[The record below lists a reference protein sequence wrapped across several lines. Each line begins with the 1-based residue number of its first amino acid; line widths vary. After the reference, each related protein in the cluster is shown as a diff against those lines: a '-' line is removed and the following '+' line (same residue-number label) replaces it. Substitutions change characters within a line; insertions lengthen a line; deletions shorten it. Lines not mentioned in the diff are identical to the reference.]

1 MADTSR
7 FPERGIDDKITT
19 QHFQRT
25 HSRKSSKELHSFKG
39 YLFDL
44 DGTIYSGSKLL
55 PGVLSTV
62 SWLREQDKS
71 VMFVTNTTIRTKESV
86 HQRLIELG
94 VPCEVDEVLTAL
106 CVAGKFFQELEPNAT
121 VLMIGEAAM
130 ELELA
135 RNQVKTTENPLL
147 ATHVLVGLDRQFTF
161 EKLTAGV
168 NALRNGA
175 KLIAANPDPFCP
187 IDDGVIPDTWSLVKA
202 LETASLQKTVHVIGK
217 PSAYYAQK
225 AFDQLHILPS
235 ECLMVGDR
243 LSTDIQFGNSNDMY
257 TALVLTGAD
266 AKNDIVRTGIE
277 PDYILQELSEI
288 TFNQL

>member
-1 MADTSR
+1 MAKTTR
-7 FPERGIDDKITT
+7 FPEGEIDGNIGSV
-19 QHFQRT
+19 HAHRT
-25 HSRKSSKELHSFKG
+25 LARKNRKELHAFEG

-44 DGTIYSGSKLL
+44 DGTIYAGNKLL

-62 SWLREQDKS
+62 NWLREQEKA

-86 HQRLIELG
+86 QQRLSELG
-94 VPCEVDEVLTAL
+94 ISCKVNEILTAL
-106 CVAGKFFQELEPNAT
+106 CVAGKYFKEIEPSAN

-130 ELELA
+130 EQELA
-135 RNQVKTTENPLL
+135 RYGVRITEDPML

-202 LETASLQKTVHVIGK
+202 LETASLQKTVRVIGK
-217 PSAYYAQK
+217 PSAFYAQK
-225 AFDQLHILPS
+225 AFELLNISPS
-235 ECLMVGDR
+235 QCLMVGDR
-243 LSTDIQFGNSNDMY
+243 LSTDIQFGNSNSMY

-266 AKNDIVRTGIE
+266 AKQDIVQTGIE
-277 PDYILQELSEI
+277 PDYILQQLSEI
-288 TFNQL
+288 KSNHL

>member
-1 MADTSR
+1 VAETSR
-7 FPERGIDDKITT
+7 FPERGNDSKSGIVP
-19 QHFQRT
+19 FQRK
-25 HSRKSSKELHSFKG
+25 HSGKSSKELHAFKG

-44 DGTIYSGSKLL
+44 DGTIYAGSKLL

-62 SWLREQDKS
+62 NWLREQDKS

-86 HQRLIELG
+86 QMRLSELG
-94 VPCEVDEVLTAL
+94 ISCDVNEVLTAL
-106 CVAGKFFQELEPNAT
+106 CVAGKFFQEHEPDAN
-121 VLMIGEAAM
+121 VLMIGETAM
-130 ELELA
+130 EQELA
-135 RNQVKTTENPLL
+135 IYGVKTTKDPLE

-202 LETASLQKTVHVIGK
+202 LETASLQKTVRVIGK
-217 PSAYYAQK
+217 PSTYYAQK
-225 AFDQLHILPS
+225 AFDQLKIPPS
-235 ECLMVGDR
+235 QCLMVGDR
-243 LSTDIQFGNSNDMY
+243 LSTDIEFGNSNDMY

-266 AKNDIVRTGIE
+266 SKKDIVQTGIE
-277 PDYILQELSEI
+277 PDYILNQLSEI
-288 TFNQL
+288 KSNNL

>member
-1 MADTSR
+1 MADTTR
-7 FPERGIDDKITT
+7 FPDE
-19 QHFQRT
+19 
-25 HSRKSSKELHSFKG
+25 RKSSKALHAFKG

-55 PGVLSTV
+55 PGVLNTV
-62 SWLREQDKS
+62 NWLREQDKS
-71 VMFVTNTTIRTKESV
+71 LMFVTNTTIRTKESV
-86 HQRLIELG
+86 HQRLNELG
-94 VPCEVDEVLTAL
+94 VPCEVHEVLTAL
-106 CVAGKFFQELEPNAT
+106 CVAGKFFRELEPNAT

-130 ELELA
+130 EQELA
-135 RNQVKTTENPLL
+135 RNGVKTTENPLL

-225 AFDQLHILPS
+225 AFDQLNIRPS
-235 ECLMVGDR
+235 QCLMVGDR

-266 AKNDIVRTGIE
+266 AENDIVRTGIE
-277 PDYILQELSEI
+277 PDYILNALSEI
-288 TFNQL
+288 TLHHL

>member
-1 MADTSR
+1 MHA
-7 FPERGIDDKITT
+7 
-19 QHFQRT
+19 HRT
-25 HSRKSSKELHSFKG
+25 LARKNRKELHAFEG

-44 DGTIYSGSKLL
+44 DGTIYAGNKLL

-62 SWLREQDKS
+62 NWLREQEKA

-86 HQRLIELG
+86 QQRLSELG
-94 VPCEVDEVLTAL
+94 ISCEVNEVLTAL
-106 CVAGKFFQELEPNAT
+106 CVAGKYFQEIEPSAN
-121 VLMIGEAAM
+121 VLMIGETAM
-130 ELELA
+130 EQELA
-135 RNQVKTTENPLL
+135 RYDVRITENPML

-202 LETASLQKTVHVIGK
+202 LETASLQKTVRVIGK
-217 PSAYYAQK
+217 PSAFYAQK
-225 AFDQLHILPS
+225 AFELLNIEPS
-235 ECLMVGDR
+235 QCLMVGDR

-266 AKNDIVRTGIE
+266 AKQDIIQTGIE
-277 PDYILQELSEI
+277 PDYILQQLSEI
-288 TFNQL
+288 KSNHL

>member
-1 MADTSR
+1 MAETSR
-7 FPERGIDDKITT
+7 FPERGNDSKSGIVP
-19 QHFQRT
+19 FQRK
-25 HSRKSSKELHSFKG
+25 HSGKSSKELHTFKG

-44 DGTIYSGSKLL
+44 DGTIYAGSKLL

-62 SWLREQDKS
+62 NWLREQDKS

-86 HQRLIELG
+86 QMRLSELG
-94 VPCEVDEVLTAL
+94 IACEVNEVLTAL
-106 CVAGKFFQELEPNAT
+106 CVAGKFFQEYEPDAN
-121 VLMIGEAAM
+121 VLMIGEVAM
-130 ELELA
+130 EQELA
-135 RNQVKTTENPLL
+135 LYGVTTTKDPLQ

-202 LETASLQKTVHVIGK
+202 LETASLQKTVRVIGK
-217 PSAYYAQK
+217 PSSYYAQK
-225 AFDQLHILPS
+225 AFDLLNIPPS
-235 ECLMVGDR
+235 QCLMVGDR

-266 AKNDIVRTGIE
+266 SKKDIVQTGIE
-277 PDYILQELSEI
+277 PDYIL
-288 TFNQL
+288 NQLSDIKSNTL